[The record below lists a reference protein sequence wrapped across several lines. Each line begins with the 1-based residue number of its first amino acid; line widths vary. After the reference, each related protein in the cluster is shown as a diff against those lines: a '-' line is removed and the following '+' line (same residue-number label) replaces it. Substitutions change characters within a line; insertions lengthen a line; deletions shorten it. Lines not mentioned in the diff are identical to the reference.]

1 MMISF
6 TTILLSLILLV
17 LVICKDRFPVGMVKV
32 MND

>member
-1 MMISF
+1 MTISF

-17 LVICKDRFPVGMVKV
+17 LVVRKGRFSVGMVKV